1 MSYMVRFANDSF
13 LKRCLLVTNK
23 VGMNNNMSTGNWK
36 KPKFTGYNKSCK
48 PALLNQSRFSAYLN
62 YCIKMSPAPKRTLCK
77 W

>member
-1 MSYMVRFANDSF
+1 
-13 LKRCLLVTNK
+13 
-23 VGMNNNMSTGNWK
+23 MNNNMSTGNWK